1 MNSISHDMETSIDSS
16 LERINNTKKQT
27 ITQPNIIIKYFIQSL
42 LFQAIICPAPV
53 A

>member
-1 MNSISHDMETSIDSS
+1 METSIDSS

-27 ITQPNIIIKYFIQSL
+27 ITQPNNIKYFIQSL